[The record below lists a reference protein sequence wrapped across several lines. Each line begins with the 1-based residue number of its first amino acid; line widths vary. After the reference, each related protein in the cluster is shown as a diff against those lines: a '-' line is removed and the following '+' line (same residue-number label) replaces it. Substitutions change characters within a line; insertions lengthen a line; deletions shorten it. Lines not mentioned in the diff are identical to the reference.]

1 MANILPRGRQI
12 AVIPALTEGM
22 SIRSVER
29 LTGIHRDT
37 IMRLGAK
44 VGRGCAALH
53 DEWMRDLP
61 VTMIELD
68 ELWSYV
74 GKKQRRVQPTDTT
87 DLGDQYVFVAIGALN
102 KLIISYRVGKRDME
116 NTEAFV
122 RDLRKRVVGRPQ
134 ISSDAWPAYEPAF
147 ARAFEDCDYGQ
158 IIKSYNGEPPVNAAR
173 RDSPGWIVAVDKRV
187 ISGRPRQDKI
197 STSYIER
204 SNLNVRMDCRR
215 FTRLSNGYSKKL
227 ANHEAA
233 VALFV
238 AAYNLTRVHSALK
251 TTPAVAMGIT
261 NHVWSIAEL
270 VDEALAAGRDEPS
283 GPDTTPDPTSLVPS
297 PVRGRPQL
305 RVIQGGLA

>member
-1 MANILPRGRQI
+1 MNVLPHDRQV
-12 AVIPALTEGM
+12 AVIAALTEGM

-68 ELWSYV
+68 ELWSFV
-74 GKKQRRVQPTDTT
+74 GKKQRRVQPTDGA
-87 DLGDQYVFVAIGALN
+87 DKGDQYVYVAIGALN
-102 KLIISYRVGKRDME
+102 KAIISYRVGKRDME
-116 NTEAFV
+116 NTEAFI
-122 RDLRKRVVGRPQ
+122 RDLRARVPGRPQ

-147 ARAFEDCDYGQ
+147 ARAFKDCDYGQ
-158 IIKSYNGEPPVNAAR
+158 IVKSYNGEPPVNAAR
-173 RDSPGWIVAVDKRV
+173 RYSPGWIVAVDKRV
-187 ISGRPRQDKI
+187 VSGNPRRDKI

-215 FTRLSNGYSKKL
+215 FTRLTNGYSKKL

-238 AAYNLTRVHSALK
+238 AAYNFTRVHSKLG

-261 NHVWSIAEL
+261 DHVWSIAEL
-270 VDEALAAGRDEPS
+270 VGEALDAGGDEPTT
-283 GPDTTPDPTSLVPS
+283 PTATPDPA
-297 PVRGRPQL
+297 PVMPPPFRGRPQFT
-305 RVIQGGLA
+305 VIQGGRA